1 VSLRLR
7 ILFLIAAVNVAVLLL
22 VAKLGAASTAE
33 ASPVGTGAILEALH
47 LAHADRPADVPWHA
61 VRCLVRRQQGG
72 REFEIYGPAADRD
85 HLKAISERLQR
96 KAEEGTTGFELDSD
110 GLAAVHAMPRS
121 GEWTAFYVGFNE
133 EARREAFSALRSI
146 YLLLAAGV
154 LALILV
160 TYLVLDRLVLR
171 PLAQLGLAARAVA
184 EGQAAPPVPAPTGR
198 SEMANLIH
206 VFNRMTQEVREY
218 QGHLEARVLD
228 ALRRVGT
235 AENRLVVAQR
245 LAATGTL
252 AAGFAHEINNPLGGI
267 LNALRKLRDADL
279 KPDKREEYFALVLEG
294 FDRIRTIVQRIL
306 HFTPRQR
313 EPAPLDA
320 AEVCRKAVE
329 LASHRAE
336 QRGVGLFLDAAEPV
350 RGVVGDSQE
359 LTQAVLNLI
368 LNAVDAIPEGRAG
381 RVSVAAR
388 RQDRRVVLEVRD
400 DGVGMDEET
409 VRRCVDLF
417 FSTKPEGQGSGL
429 GLGIVQH
436 IATDHGGTLAI
447 DSARGEGTTVRI
459 LLPVGDA
466 A

>member
-7 ILFLIAAVNVAVLLL
+7 ILLLIAVVNVAVLLL
-22 VAKLGAASTAE
+22 VVNLGAASTAE
-33 ASPVGTGAILEALH
+33 ASPVGTAAILEALH
-47 LAHADRPADVPWHA
+47 LAHADRPADIPWHA

-72 REFEIYGPAADRD
+72 REFEIYGAAAEEER
-85 HLKAISERLQR
+85 LKAISERLQR
-96 KAEEGTTGFELDSD
+96 RAEEGTTGFELDSD
-110 GLAAVHAMPRS
+110 GISAVHAMPRS
-121 GEWTAFYVGFNE
+121 GAWTAYYVGFNA

-146 YLLLAAGV
+146 YLLLAAGI
-154 LALILV
+154 LALILG
-160 TYLVLDRLVLR
+160 TYLVLEWLVLR
-171 PLAQLGLAARAVA
+171 PLAQLGQAARAVA
-184 EGQAAPPVPAPTGR
+184 AGHPAPPVPAPTGR
-198 SEMANLIH
+198 NEMANLIH

-218 QGHLEARVLD
+218 QEHLEARVLD

-267 LNALRKLRDADL
+267 LNALRKLRDVDL
-279 KPDKREEYFALVLEG
+279 KPEKRGEYFELVLDG
-294 FDRIRTIVQRIL
+294 IDRIRTIVQRIL

-313 EPAPLDA
+313 PPAPLDA
-320 AEVCRKAVE
+320 AEVCRNAVD
-329 LASHRAE
+329 LAAHRAE
-336 QRGVGLFLDAAEPV
+336 QRGVALVLDAASPV
-350 RGVVGDSQE
+350 PGVVGDSQE

-381 RVSVAAR
+381 TVTVAAR
-388 RQDRRVVLEVRD
+388 REDRRVVLEVRD
-400 DGVGMDEET
+400 DGVGMDRET

-417 FSTKPEGQGSGL
+417 FSTKPEGQGTGL

-447 DSARGEGTTVRI
+447 DSAEGEGTTVRI
-459 LLPVGDA
+459 LLPVGEGA
-466 A
+466 